1 MSFFRILP
9 VASILVSCASP
20 PGSISPTYVSP
31 EIYRS
36 YSCNEIITERQRIV
50 AKVNELTGH
59 QSNKATGDAVA
70 MAVGLIVFWP
80 ALFLIAAGKDKE
92 AELASYKGT
101 YEALEQAGIKKRC
114 FKPT

>member
-1 MSFFRILP
+1 
-9 VASILVSCASP
+9 
-20 PGSISPTYVSP
+20 
-31 EIYRS
+31 
-36 YSCNEIITERQRIV
+36 
-50 AKVNELTGH
+50 
-59 QSNKATGDAVA
+59 